1 MTAAVEA
8 STDRTPDEVA
18 GELAG
23 RLFEAGLGAFEW
35 ATITLGVRLGLY
47 RELSGRGPCTATE
60 LAAAAGVDDRYT
72 REWCEQQAVAGLITV
87 DDATRPVDERRFA
100 LPVGS
105 EAVLLDPESPAYLVP
120 VGGFVEAVGRIMPAL
135 EAAFRSGDGVPY
147 GAYGVQEA
155 QAGFNRPAFTGQ
167 LVQEWL
173 PAIPDLHTTLKRG
186 GAVAELGCGEGWAAI
201 ALARGYPD
209 LRVDGF
215 DVDPPS
221 IEAARGH
228 AQEAGV
234 SDRVRFV
241 VADVTDPALTG
252 AYDAVFAF
260 EVVHDLAHPV
270 EALRTARRITSG
282 PVIVVDER
290 VAETFHAPSDPM
302 ERFFYAA
309 SVLHCLP
316 VGRSERRSAATG
328 TVMRP
333 DVLRSY
339 AAAAGFEQ
347 FSVLPIA
354 NDMFRFYR
362 LER

>member
-1 MTAAVEA
+1 MTTTV
-8 STDRTPDEVA
+8 SRTE
-18 GELAG
+18 ELAG

-35 ATITLGVRLGLY
+35 ATVTLGVRLGLY
-47 RELSGRGPCTATE
+47 RALSDRGPSTSGE
-60 LAAAAGVDDRYT
+60 LAAAAGIDARYA
-72 REWCEQQAVAGLITV
+72 REWCEQQAVAGLIEV
-87 DDATRPVDERRFA
+87 DDARRFT
-100 LPVGS
+100 LPAGS

-120 VGGFVEAVGRIMPAL
+120 VGGFLEAVGRIMPAL

-155 QAGFNRPAFTGQ
+155 QGGFNRPAFTRQ

-173 PAIPDLHTTLKRG
+173 PAVPDLHVALQG
-186 GAVAELGCGEGWAAI
+186 GATVAELGCGEGWAAI
-201 ALARGYPD
+201 ALAVGYPGV
-209 LRVDGF
+209 RVDGF

-221 IEAARGH
+221 IEAARRH
-228 AQEAGV
+228 AEEAGV
-234 SDRVRFV
+234 ADRVRFV

-252 AYDAVFAF
+252 RYDAVLAF
-260 EVVHDLAHPV
+260 EMLHDLAHPV
-270 EALRTARRITSG
+270 EALRTARRISAG

-290 VAETFHAPSDPM
+290 VAETFSAPADPM

-316 VGRSERRSAATG
+316 VGRCEEHSAATG

-333 DVLRSY
+333 DTLRRY
-339 AAAAGFEQ
+339 AGEAGFAGVT
-347 FSVLPIA
+347 VLPIE

-362 LER
+362 LEG